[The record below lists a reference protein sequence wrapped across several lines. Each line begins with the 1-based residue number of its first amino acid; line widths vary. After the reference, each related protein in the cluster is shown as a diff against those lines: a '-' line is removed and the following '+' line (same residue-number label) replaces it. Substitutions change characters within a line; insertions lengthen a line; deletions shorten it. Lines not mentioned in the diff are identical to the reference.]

1 MKTVIIGLDGATFDI
16 INPLASAGRLPV
28 LARLMREGVS
38 APLRSTILPNS
49 FPGWASCT
57 TGTSEGMHGVFSPF
71 IKNPSKYTVRAMSG
85 RDIMTR
91 PMWDILT
98 EHGGR
103 SIVLNVPTT
112 YPPEPINGLMVTGML
127 TPGRGSEFTHPASLK
142 KELLAEFPNYVI
154 EPERIPDKHARANE
168 FRRATEVRE
177 RALKFLMQK
186 GEWDSL
192 MVVFSVLDRAQHD
205 YWADMDPAHP
215 RHDPKTPPEFREFIH
230 ETYQR
235 LDLAVGR
242 LIEQL
247 PPETRVLVVSDHG
260 FCSELF
266 EVRVNELLAS
276 AGLLTFK
283 SPASRKNI
291 ARVRA
296 LKEKIA
302 RRISPAIPN
311 GNVLDRKAE
320 YGSGFLEEI
329 DWPRTRAF
337 FAQDK
342 GVWVNL
348 AGREREGIVSEDEFD
363 SVIEETRSALLRL
376 IAADDGEPVF
386 EQVMR
391 REEAFN
397 GAWSSRLPD
406 LVMVTR
412 RDEYVYNERP
422 SYGQVVVPADS
433 TTGTHS
439 RDGIFIAW
447 GRDIRSG
454 STFAKQ
460 PNLRDVGPTALVSL
474 GCPLTTDMDGR
485 ALTEIFDEMMEPPRQ
500 GTSYKQVAAATSEV
514 SVQSVYNSREEA
526 ELRERLKAL
535 GYIE

>member
-16 INPLASAGRLPV
+16 IKPLASAGHLPI
-28 LARLMREGVS
+28 LSQLMREGVS

-91 PMWDILT
+91 PVWDILT

-127 TPGRGSEFTHPASLK
+127 TPGRGSAFTHPASLK
-142 KELLAEFPNYVI
+142 NELLAEFPNYVI
-154 EPERIPDKHARANE
+154 EPERLPDKHARANE
-168 FRRATEVRE
+168 FRRTIEVRE
-177 RALKFLMQK
+177 RALKFLMGR
-186 GEWDSL
+186 GEWDFL

-205 YWADMDPAHP
+205 YWADMDPTHP
-215 RHDPKTPPEFREFIH
+215 RHDPNTPTEFREFIH
-230 ETYQR
+230 EIYQR
-235 LDLAVGR
+235 LDVAVGR
-242 LIEQL
+242 LIEQI
-247 PPETRVLVVSDHG
+247 PAETRVLVVSDHG

-276 AGLLTFK
+276 AGLLAFK
-283 SPASRKNI
+283 SPASRKSI
-291 ARVRA
+291 ARVRSF
-296 LKEKIA
+296 KEKVA
-302 RRISPAIPN
+302 RRLSPVVPH
-311 GNVLDRKAE
+311 GNVLDKKVE
-320 YGSGFLEEI
+320 YGSAFLDEI
-329 DWPRTRAF
+329 DWSRTRAF
-337 FAQDK
+337 FGQDK

-348 AGREREGIVSEDEFD
+348 AGRESEGVVNDSDFE
-363 SVIEETRSALLRL
+363 SVIEEARTALLGL
-376 IAADDGEPVF
+376 TSENGEPVF
-386 EQVMR
+386 ENVMR

-397 GAWSSRLPD
+397 GVWSSNLPD

-412 RDEYVYNERP
+412 RDECVYNERP
-422 SYGQVVVPADS
+422 SYGDVIVPADS

-447 GRDIRSG
+447 GPDIRSG
-454 STFAKQ
+454 ATLAKQ
-460 PNLRDVGPTALVSL
+460 PNLRDVGPTALASL

-485 ALTEIFDEMMEPPRQ
+485 ALMEVFSESVESQRQ
-500 GTSYKQVAAATSEV
+500 GSSYKTASATNEA
-514 SVQSVYNSREEA
+514 SVQSVYNASEES
-526 ELRERLKAL
+526 ELRKRLKAL

>member
-28 LARLMREGVS
+28 LSRLMSEGAS

-85 RDIMTR
+85 RDIKTR
-91 PMWDILT
+91 PVWDILT

-103 SIVLNVPTT
+103 SIVVNVPTT

-127 TPGRGSEFTHPASLK
+127 TPGRDSAFTYPPSLK
-142 KELLAEFPNYVI
+142 NELVTEFPNYVI

-168 FRRATEVRE
+168 FRRTIEVRE
-177 RALKFLMQK
+177 RALKFLMQR
-186 GEWDSL
+186 GEWDFL

-205 YWADMDPAHP
+205 YWADMDPQHP
-215 RHDPKTPPEFREFIH
+215 RHDPNTPREFREFIH

-235 LDLAVGR
+235 LDSAVGR

-247 PPETRVLVVSDHG
+247 PVDTRVLVVSDHG

-276 AGLLTFK
+276 AGLLAFK
-283 SPASRKNI
+283 SPASRKSI
-291 ARVRA
+291 ARVRTF
-296 LKEKIA
+296 KDKVV
-302 RRISPAIPN
+302 RRISPVVSN
-311 GNVLDRKAE
+311 GNVLDRKVE
-320 YGSGFLEEI
+320 YGSAFLDEI
-329 DWPRTRAF
+329 DWSRTRAF

-342 GVWVNL
+342 GVWINL
-348 AGREREGIVSEDEFD
+348 AGRESEGVVSETGFE
-363 SVIEETRSALLRL
+363 SVIEEARSALLRL
-376 IAADDGEPVF
+376 TSREDGEPVF
-386 EQVMR
+386 ESVLR

-397 GAWSSRLPD
+397 GAWSGNLPD

-422 SYGQVVVPADS
+422 SYGDVIVPADS

-447 GRDIRSG
+447 GRDIKSG
-454 STFAKQ
+454 ATFAKA
-460 PNLRDVGPTALVSL
+460 PNLRDVGPTALASL
-474 GCPLTTDMDGR
+474 GCPLTEDMDGR
-485 ALTEIFDEMMEPPRQ
+485 ALMEVFTASTEPQRR
-500 GTSYKQVAAATSEV
+500 GTSYRQAAAGASAH
-514 SVQSVYNSREEA
+514 QSVYNAAEEA
-526 ELRERLKAL
+526 ELRERLRAL
-535 GYIE
+535 GYIK

>member
-1 MKTVIIGLDGATFDI
+1 MKTIIIGLDGATFDI
-16 INPLASAGRLPV
+16 IKPLASAGRLPV
-28 LARLMREGVS
+28 LSRLMREGVT

-71 IKNPSKYTVRAMSG
+71 IKNPSKYTVGAMSG

-91 PMWDILT
+91 PVWDILT
-98 EHGGR
+98 EYGGR
-103 SIVLNVPTT
+103 SIVVNVPTT

-127 TPGRGSEFTHPASLK
+127 TPSRESAFTYPASLK
-142 KELLAEFPNYVI
+142 RELLAEFPNYVI
-154 EPERIPDKHARANE
+154 EPERIPDRHARANE
-168 FRRATEVRE
+168 FRRTIEVRE
-177 RALKFLMQK
+177 RALKFLMQR
-186 GEWDSL
+186 GEWDFL

-215 RHDPKTPPEFREFIH
+215 RHDPNTPAEFREFIH

-242 LIEQL
+242 LIEEL
-247 PPETRVLVVSDHG
+247 PVDSRLLVVSDHG

-276 AGLLTFK
+276 SGLLAFK
-283 SPASRKNI
+283 SPSSRKSL
-291 ARVRA
+291 ARV
-296 LKEKIA
+296 KGFKQKIA
-302 RRISPAIPN
+302 RRLSPAAN
-311 GNVLDRKAE
+311 GNVLDRKVE
-320 YGSGFLEEI
+320 YGSAFLDEI
-329 DWPRTRAF
+329 DWSRTRAF

-342 GVWVNL
+342 GVWVNRS
-348 AGREREGIVSEDEFD
+348 GRESEGIVGESDYD
-363 SVIEETRSALLRL
+363 GVIEEARTALVDLVSPEDNE
-376 IAADDGEPVF
+376 AVF
-386 EQVMR
+386 ERVMR
-391 REEAFN
+391 REEIFK

-406 LVMVTR
+406 LVMVPR

-422 SYGQVVVPADS
+422 SYGEAIVPADS

-447 GRDIRSG
+447 GRGIKSG
-454 STFAKQ
+454 ASFVNQ
-460 PNLRDVGPTALVSL
+460 PNLRDVGPTTLASL

-485 ALTEIFDEMMEPPRQ
+485 VLMEAFSELTESARA
-500 GTSYKQVAAATSEV
+500 GSSYKNTSVTSEATT
-514 SVQSVYNSREEA
+514 QSVYNASEEA

-535 GYIE
+535 GYIK

>member
-16 INPLASAGRLPV
+16 IKPLASAGRLPV
-28 LARLMREGVS
+28 LTRLMREGIS

-71 IKNPSKYTVRAMSG
+71 IKTPSKYTVRAMSG

-91 PMWDILT
+91 PIWDILT
-98 EHGGR
+98 KQGGR

-112 YPPEPINGLMVTGML
+112 YPPEAINGLMVTGML
-127 TPGRGSEFTHPASLK
+127 TPGRASAFTHPVSLK
-142 KELLAEFPNYVI
+142 DELLAEFPNYVI
-154 EPERIPDKHARANE
+154 EPERIPDKYARATE
-168 FRRATEVRE
+168 FRRTIEVRE
-177 RALKFLMQK
+177 RALKYLMNR
-186 GEWDSL
+186 GEWDFL

-205 YWADMDPAHP
+205 YWADMDPHHP
-215 RHDPKTPPEFREFIH
+215 RHNPNTPREFREFIQ
-230 ETYQR
+230 EVYER
-235 LDLAVGR
+235 LDAAVGR

-247 PPETRVLVVSDHG
+247 PAGSRILIVSDHG

-276 AGLLTFK
+276 AGLLAFK
-283 SPASRKNI
+283 SPGSRKSL
-291 ARVRA
+291 ARVKT
-296 LKEKIA
+296 LKEKIT
-302 RRISPAIPN
+302 RRIAPVQTN
-311 GNVLDRKAE
+311 GNVLDRKVR
-320 YGSGFLEEI
+320 YGSAFLDEI
-329 DWPRTRAF
+329 DWSRTRAF

-348 AGREREGIVSEDEFD
+348 AGREAEGVVSD
-363 SVIEETRSALLRL
+363 SGFESVVEEARSALLSL
-376 IAADDGEPVF
+376 TSFEDGEPVF
-386 EQVMR
+386 ESVMR

-397 GAWSSRLPD
+397 GDWSGNLPD

-422 SYGQVVVPADS
+422 SYGDVIVPADS

-447 GRDIRSG
+447 GRDIPSG
-454 STFAKQ
+454 GLFGAQ
-460 PNLRDVGPTALVSL
+460 PHLRDVGPTALASL
-474 GCPLTTDMDGR
+474 GCPITSDMDGR
-485 ALTEIFDEMMEPPRQ
+485 VLMEVFNGVGEPSRQ
-500 GTSYKQVAAATSEV
+500 GSSYKLASPDDASLHQA
-514 SVQSVYNSREEA
+514 VYSTVEET

-535 GYIE
+535 GYIK